1 MNKIPLEYEPMMT
14 KHERAPCIFRSG
26 SGVNWGEIRWSGC
39 LGQKLSLG
47 SGHNVGFQFFAG
59 CHQNVTLLSSIINNA
74 SVDSEGHAGKDMC
87 AESCQDF
94 VSRLQIRVSK
104 MSEYKYEIKV
114 KADGYWVGYRDM
126 NGEWQD
132 ADSEPYD
139 SFIDAV
145 KYRDFIEE
153 RERGPI
159 STAG

>member
-1 MNKIPLEYEPMMT
+1 LARNSALEAAH
-14 KHERAPCIFRSG
+14 K
-26 SGVNWGEIRWSGC
+26 
-39 LGQKLSLG
+39 
-47 SGHNVGFQFFAG
+47 VGFQFFAD

-74 SVDSEGHAGKDMC
+74 SVDSEGRAGKDTC

-94 VSRLQIRVSK
+94 FPSLQIRVTK

-114 KADGYWVGYRDM
+114 KADGYWVGYRDK
-126 NGEWQD
+126 NGEWRD